1 VTIDPDFAA
10 MVNLSDYHVF
20 LTEYRDHHALH
31 VTDMTPT
38 GFTVQAKDGT
48 GDSTFS
54 WRIVAKRKDI
64 AGQRL
69 ETVTVPPE
77 PTLPRPVPDV
87 LTEAP
92 LDARSHMRR

>member
-1 VTIDPDFAA
+1 
-10 MVNLSDYHVF
+10 
-20 LTEYRDHHALH
+20 

-38 GFTVQAKDGT
+38 GFTVQAKGGT

-77 PTLPRPVPDV
+77 PTLPRPVADV
-87 LTEAP
+87 ATEAP
-92 LDARSHMRR
+92 LDARSRVRR